1 MAIKTF
7 TTGEVLTAADT
18 NTYLANAGWN
28 VITPS
33 SVTGGTLSGAKV
45 TIGSAQST
53 VTVNGVYSTTFNA
66 YKILI
71 VGSSASASANN
82 VYYKQGGST
91 GATYYSNG
99 YYMSAGSTV
108 VNGMMTNAASTG
120 IIIALTSNTFWSS
133 TFEVHNPF
141 ATAAT
146 TLTGQA
152 AGSAYASTTSGYDSN
167 AASSTS
173 FSLTLS
179 AGTITGGTIMIY
191 GFRVG

>member
-7 TTGEVLTAADT
+7 AVGEVLTAANT

-33 SVTGGTLSGAKV
+33 SVTGGTLTGAKV
-45 TIGSAQST
+45 TVGSTQSS
-53 VTVNGVYSTTFNA
+53 VTVNGVYSSTYDA
-66 YKILI
+66 YKVVII
-71 VGSSASASANN
+71 GSSASASANN
-82 VYYKQGGST
+82 VYYKQGGSA

-120 IIIALTSNTFWSS
+120 IIVALTSAAFWSA

-152 AGSAYASTTSGYDSN
+152 AGSAYASTSSGYDSN
-167 AASSTS
+167 AASSTA

-179 AGTITGGTIMIY
+179 AGTITGGTIMVY